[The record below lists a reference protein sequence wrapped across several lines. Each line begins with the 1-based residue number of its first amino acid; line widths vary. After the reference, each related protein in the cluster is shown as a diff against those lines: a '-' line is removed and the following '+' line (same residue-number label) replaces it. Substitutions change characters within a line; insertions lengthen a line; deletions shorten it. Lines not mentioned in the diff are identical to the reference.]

1 MKEPWSRGHLVSLAV
16 IVALGGVAC
25 ALAWNGTSTRSQ
37 LDDQTPWI
45 ALGVAGFLVAAA
57 AQMVFLLQSRR
68 AVMAHSIEVQASVA
82 SLVQVRTAAP
92 SRPGLATG
100 LVAAEGMAR
109 FHRPECPIA
118 AGRPWQPEPRNV
130 HEAAGRTPCGICSP

>member
-1 MKEPWSRGHLVSLAV
+1 MKEPWSRGHFVSLAI
-16 IVALGGVAC
+16 IVALGGAVC

-45 ALGVAGFLVAAA
+45 ALGVAGFLVAAG
-57 AQMVFLLQSRR
+57 AQVVFLRQGRR
-68 AVMAHSIEVQASVA
+68 TVVTHGVEVQASVM

-92 SRPGLATG
+92 SEHGSATG
-100 LVAAEGMAR
+100 LVAAEGMAH

-118 AGRPWQPEPRNV
+118 AGRPWQPEPQHV
-130 HEAAGRTPCGICSP
+130 HEAAGRTPCGICVP

>member
-1 MKEPWSRGHLVSLAV
+1 VKEPWSRGHVVSLAV

-45 ALGVAGFLVAAA
+45 AVGVGGFLVAAA
-57 AQMVFLLQSRR
+57 AQVVFLRQGRR
-68 AVMAHSIEVQASVA
+68 AVLAHGVEVQASVA

-92 SRPGLATG
+92 SQPGSATG
-100 LVAAEGMAR
+100 LVAAEGIAH
-109 FHRPECPIA
+109 FHRSECPIA
-118 AGRPWQPEPRNV
+118 VGRPWQPEPRHV
-130 HEAAGRTPCGICSP
+130 HESAGRTPCGICVP